1 MISSKAPSPSWLGKA
16 TTGQAH
22 EYESA
27 LSPLYL
33 WNLLQIGIGGLRD
46 KHMSMTLSFETFS
59 NYETSFKS
67 GSLSTSLGLSKRELQ
82 GKHSCLALDLKIF
95 LWNLLRFEIAL
106 DQPWSQPEGG
116 LQDRRTSLTLSLKS
130 LLPVEKLRIPMNLA
144 SATRCRS
151 QGDESALN
159 LLQNGICVD
168 ELPISS
174 LSERIWSLPLMSLA
188 NATRCG
194 PRGDCLKS
202 IYDLA

>member
-1 MISSKAPSPSWLGKA
+1 MRHFPTYG
-16 TTGQAH
+16 
-22 EYESA
+22 
-27 LSPLYL
+27 
-33 WNLLQIGIGGLRD
+33 
-46 KHMSMTLSFETFS
+46 
-59 NYETSFKS
+59 TSFKS
-67 GSLSTSLGLSKRELQ
+67 GSLSTSLGQKRAK
-82 GKHSCLALDLKIF
+82 GRHSCLALGLKIF
-95 LWNLLRFEIAL
+95 LPVEPSSIQERSRPTLVSNR
-106 DQPWSQPEGG
+106 GG

-130 LLPVEKLRIPMNLA
+130 LLPVEKLGIPMNLA

-159 LLQNGICVD
+159 LLQNGICMD

>member
-1 MISSKAPSPSWLGKA
+1 MVSSKAPSPSWLGKA

-67 GSLSTSLGLSKRELQ
+67 GSLSTSLGPRLLVSTKRELQ
-82 GKHSCLALDLKIF
+82 GRHSCLALDLKIF
-95 LWNLLRFEIAL
+95 LHVELSSIRDRSRQTLISTR
-106 DQPWSQPEGG
+106 GG

-130 LLPVEKLRIPMNLA
+130 LLPVEKL
-144 SATRCRS
+144 
-151 QGDESALN
+151 
-159 LLQNGICVD
+159 
-168 ELPISS
+168 
-174 LSERIWSLPLMSLA
+174 
-188 NATRCG
+188 
-194 PRGDCLKS
+194 
-202 IYDLA
+202 